1 MAYKTLTQIATDVS
15 TPSPVISVV
24 RKPSDFKALLHAIVD
39 AGSPTYNIEYSING
53 IDFIILNGIENETT
67 STDTTMVFP
76 VESFRVNITAGTG
89 TVKLIA
95 LLNDGD
101 GNA

>member
-1 MAYKTLTQIATDVS
+1 MTYKTLTQFATDVA
-15 TPSPVISVV
+15 TPSPIIPVT

-39 AGSPTYNIEYSING
+39 SGNPTYNIEYSING
-53 IDFIILNGIENETT
+53 IDFIILNGIEGETT

-76 VESFRVNITAGTG
+76 VEAFRVNITAGTG

>member
-1 MAYKTLTQIATDVS
+1 MAYKTLTQIATDVI
-15 TPSPVISVV
+15 TPSPVINVV
-24 RKPSDFKALLHAIVD
+24 RKPENFKSLLHAIVT
-39 AGSPTYNIEYSING
+39 AGSPTFTVEYSING
-53 IDFIILNGIENETT
+53 VDFIALNNLVGLTT
-67 STDTTMVFP
+67 STDTTLVFP
-76 VESFRVNITAGTG
+76 VDAIRVVVTSGTG

>member
-1 MAYKTLTQIATDVS
+1 MYKTLSQQATDAA
-15 TPSPVISVV
+15 TPSPVIKVV
-24 RKPSDFKALLHAIVD
+24 RKPENFKCLIHTIVT
-39 AGSPTYNIEYSING
+39 AGTPTYEVEYSIDGVN
-53 IDFIILNGIENETT
+53 FITLNGLTGQTT
-67 STDTTMVFP
+67 SQDTTLVFP
-76 VESFRVNITAGTG
+76 VDAIRVKVTAGTG